1 MMTLVM
7 ISSSAK
13 DVQRELS
20 EENSV
25 LLDVRTPAEFRA
37 LHAEGAVNLPLDQI
51 SPEAVQQLIGE
62 EKKIFIICQGG
73 NRSVAACGKLS
84 GKRFNN
90 LINVEGGTNAWKADG
105 LPVVQ
110 GKQTISIERQTR
122 IAAGLL
128 VVAGVLLGAFV
139 HPLWLILPGF
149 VGAGL
154 AFAGITDTCGMGMML
169 ARMPWNQ

>member
-1 MMTLVM
+1 MTSLSV
-7 ISSSAK
+7 K
-13 DVQRELS
+13 DVQQELS
-20 EENSV
+20 KENTV
-25 LLDVRTPAEFRA
+25 LLDVRTAAEFRA

-51 SPEAVQQLIGE
+51 CPEAVQQLAGP

-84 GKRFNN
+84 GKGFNN
-90 LINVEGGTNAWKADG
+90 LINVEGGTNAWESDG
-105 LPVVQ
+105 LPVAR

-122 IAAGLL
+122 IAGGLL
-128 VVAGVLLGAFV
+128 VLAGVLLGAFAS
-139 HPLWLILPGF
+139 PLWLILPGF

-169 ARMPWNQ
+169 AKMPWNR